1 MPGQIPDTYICP
13 QCGAEVPVGSA
24 GCPGCGPKFQGAEE
38 EDPVYDGLDL
48 PGSPDE
54 ESAFQAK
61 VRRNKIFIQ
70 VVAGI
75 LLLIFIFG
83 FVFNG

>member
-13 QCGAEVPVGSA
+13 QCGAEVPVGSPA
-24 GCPGCGPKFQGAEE
+24 CPGCGPKFQEKE
-38 EDPVYDGLDL
+38 TENPIYDGLDL
-48 PGSPDE
+48 PGSPEE
-54 ESAFQAK
+54 ESVFQAK

-83 FVFNG
+83 FVF